1 MQGKLININL
11 ILVIGIAVLVIYIL
25 YRMVQKNSKN
35 SKATGPGATYSD
47 ESSATKKSELN
58 NVQQQTGSGIV
69 NFRENKSASPYLRD
83 YCIKASSNSAFS
95 GGFMNLDMIKY
106 VIGRG
111 CRFLDF
117 EVYIKDA
124 IPVVAYSSAIIY
136 DPSYNSFT
144 SYDLPVSLVG
154 CLNTCM
160 ANAFSALAPNKDDP
174 LFIQL
179 RIKTNINDAFGSIA
193 KIVDST
199 LKPKLYKGNV
209 EPTTHLADLMGK
221 VILVID
227 RTSTPGYKNYP
238 NCVEGDKTCYNLKD
252 YVNMESGS
260 EHLRIYTENTLSNQM
275 TNPPDPGVYLM
286 RIVTPN
292 PPLLFGR
299 SNPDALRLVANYGA
313 QIVAPDFYV
322 NDSKLTDYEKLFK
335 TYKSAFVSIKTA
347 LEYIKNGPPK

>member
-1 MQGKLININL
+1 
-11 ILVIGIAVLVIYIL
+11 
-25 YRMVQKNSKN
+25 MVQKNHATK
-35 SKATGPGATYSD
+35 KATGPGSTYSD
-47 ESSATKKSELN
+47 ESTVTKKSEL
-58 NVQQQTGSGIV
+58 SGLQKQAGCGIIS
-69 NFRENKSASPYLRD
+69 FRENESASPYLRD
-83 YCIKASSNSAFS
+83 YCIKASSNSAYS

-124 IPVVAYSSAIIY
+124 IPVVAYSNAIVY

-160 ANAFSALAPNKDDP
+160 ANAFSALAPNKEDP

-193 KIVDST
+193 KVVDSV
-199 LKPKLYKGNV
+199 LKPKLYKGEV
-209 EPTTHLADLMGK
+209 TPTTYLAELMGK
-221 VILVID
+221 VVLIID

-238 NCVEGDKTCYNLKD
+238 TCSTEDKTCYNLKD

-260 EHLRIYTENTLSNQM
+260 DYLRIYTDNSLRSQM
-275 TNPPDPGVYLM
+275 TNPPDPGVYFM

-292 PPLLFGR
+292 PPFLFGR
-299 SNPDALRLVANYGA
+299 SNPDAFHLIANYGA
-313 QIVAPDFYV
+313 QLVAPDFYV
-322 NDSKLTDYEKLFK
+322 NDSKLNEYENLFK